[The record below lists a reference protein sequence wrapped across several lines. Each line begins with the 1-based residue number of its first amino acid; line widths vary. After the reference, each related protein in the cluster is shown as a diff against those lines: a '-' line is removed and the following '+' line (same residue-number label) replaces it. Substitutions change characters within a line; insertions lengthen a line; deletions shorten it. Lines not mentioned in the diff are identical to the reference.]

1 MVEHRPA
8 IAEDLPGILALLREL
23 NPEDPEL
30 APSISGEIW
39 TEILGNPRIR
49 YLVAVD
55 SARIAGTCHV
65 LVVPNLTRSGRPYAL
80 VENVVVD
87 GAHRRQGIGRTLM
100 DLAVDFAKSLRCYK
114 VMVQSSAKRSEA
126 HAFYQ
131 DIGFDCE
138 AKRSFVLQLPD

>member
-1 MVEHRPA
+1 M
-8 IAEDLPGILALLREL
+8 GIWA
-23 NPEDPEL
+23 
-30 APSISGEIW
+30 
-39 TEILGNPRIR
+39 EILGNPRIL

-55 SARIAGTCHV
+55 SARIVGTCHV

-87 GAHRRQGIGRTLM
+87 GAHRRQGIGRKLVG
-100 DLAVDFAKSLRCYK
+100 LAVDFAKSLHCYK
-114 VMVQSSAKRSEA
+114 VMIQSSAKRSEA

-131 DIGFDCE
+131 DFGFDCE

>member
-1 MVEHRPA
+1 MVEFRPA
-8 IAEDLPGILALLREL
+8 TSADLSGILALLREL

-30 APSISGEIW
+30 APSESAGIW

-55 SARIAGTCHV
+55 SGKVVGTCHV

-87 GAHRRQGIGRTLM
+87 GAHRRRGIGRSLM
-100 DLAVDFAKSLRCYK
+100 DLAVDFAKSMHCYK
-114 VMVQSSAKRSEA
+114 VMIQSSAKRSEA

-131 DIGFDCE
+131 DLGFDCE

>member
-1 MVEHRPA
+1 MFEFRPA
-8 IAEDLPGILALLREL
+8 TSVDLPGILDLLREL

-30 APSISGEIW
+30 AASDSGEIW
-39 TEILGNPRIR
+39 AEILGNSGIR

-55 SARIAGTCHV
+55 SARIIGTCHI

-80 VENVVVD
+80 VENVVVAS
-87 GAHRRQGIGRTLM
+87 AHRRQGIGRRLM
-100 DLAVDFAKSLRCYK
+100 DLAVEFARLEHCYK
-114 VMVQSSAKRSEA
+114 VMIQSSAKRSEA

-131 DIGFDCE
+131 DLAFDCE